1 MVVEDKKQDLTY
13 YFRIMSSA
21 THPLQRDST
30 PSSLLR
36 FYEARPSH
44 IRPFNVRMRSLI
56 ENLSICDLPSQSV
69 EHLLISPW
77 TISQYQF
84 DCQFV
89 AYNKAQ
95 VSPIIFQQL
104 FTSHRHQ
111 FSQYAPV
118 FTDGSKSPGHV
129 GCGVVIADVTY
140 NFKIPDICSIFTA
153 EAGIQEENKEMSN
166 RITSTNLSSI
176 TDVQALLSVLGEVA
190 SVRKLRS
197 GDLLVQ
203 TTSEKQA
210 TALSKCT
217 NICNFNVTV
226 TPHKSL
232 NTCRGVISQTE
243 FIDDEES
250 MILENLQD
258 QHVVEVRRIKI
269 QRNGQLIPTKH
280 LILTFASPTL
290 PSAVKLAWYNCPV
303 RPYVPNPLRCFQC
316 QRFGHSQASCRGTS
330 VSARCSTPG
339 HSDTSCEFQPLCVNC
354 KGAHEAYSRSC
365 PRWSEEKEIQS
376 VKVLQNLTFN
386 EAHRIVTARTPRPG
400 VSYSTVAKT
409 SFCSVGTQT
418 DFTAKNL
425 LLTNR

>member
-1 MVVEDKKQDLTY
+1 MQLSLTY

-129 GCGVVIADVTY
+129 GCGVVIADATY

-153 EAGIQEENKEMSN
+153 EAVAILLAL
-166 RITSTNLSSI
+166 RLISSLPTRKYCI
-176 TDVQALLSVLGEVA
+176 YSDSLSVLRQLGHFEESTHPILNFIHHLLNSFHKNGFDILFCWVPSHVGIPGNDLADVA
-190 SVRKLRS
+190 ARSATNPFSLSIPYQDIKTHVRQLTKSLWLQQWDLQINNKLRAIKIDLDPLPVLRNRRADVKLTRLRIGHTRLTHLHLLFDEPS
-197 GDLLVQ
+197 PNCNACNVLLTIYHILIYCPCFNFHRLTFFGTSILTLQDLLGD
-203 TTSEKQA
+203 
-210 TALSKCT
+210 CHHP
-217 NICNFNVTV
+217 NI
-226 TPHKSL
+226 
-232 NTCRGVISQTE
+232 
-243 FIDDEES
+243 
-250 MILENLQD
+250 
-258 QHVVEVRRIKI
+258 
-269 QRNGQLIPTKH
+269 
-280 LILTFASPTL
+280 
-290 PSAVKLAWYNCPV
+290 
-303 RPYVPNPLRCFQC
+303 
-316 QRFGHSQASCRGTS
+316 FGHLYC
-330 VSARCSTPG
+330 
-339 HSDTSCEFQPLCVNC
+339 
-354 KGAHEAYSRSC
+354 
-365 PRWSEEKEIQS
+365 I
-376 VKVLQNLTFN
+376 
-386 EAHRIVTARTPRPG
+386 
-400 VSYSTVAKT
+400 
-409 SFCSVGTQT
+409 
-418 DFTAKNL
+418 
-425 LLTNR
+425 

>member
-1 MVVEDKKQDLTY
+1 MAEDSMVL
-13 YFRIMSSA
+13 SSA
-21 THPLQRDST
+21 HQCKNSGTTLT
-30 PSSLLR
+30 PHV
-36 FYEARPSH
+36 YARYFIITLTNP
-44 IRPFNVRMRSLI
+44 V
-56 ENLSICDLPSQSV
+56 
-69 EHLLISPW
+69 ISN
-77 TISQYQF
+77 TSF
-84 DCQFV
+84 S
-89 AYNKAQ
+89 K
-95 VSPIIFQQL
+95 VSPFLI
-104 FTSHRHQ
+104 H
-111 FSQYAPV
+111 
-118 FTDGSKSPGHV
+118 K
-129 GCGVVIADVTY
+129 
-140 NFKIPDICSIFTA
+140 
-153 EAGIQEENKEMSN
+153 
-166 RITSTNLSSI
+166 
-176 TDVQALLSVLGEVA
+176 ALLSVLGEVA

-217 NICNFNVTV
+217 NICTFNVTV

-232 NTCRGVISQTE
+232 NTCRGVISQAE

-258 QHVVEVRRIKI
+258 QHVVEVRRIRI
-269 QRNGQLIPTKH
+269 RRNGQLIPTKH

-316 QRFGHSQASCRGTS
+316 QRFGHSKASCRGTS
-330 VSARCSTPG
+330 VCARCSTPG
-339 HSDTSCEFQPLCVNC
+339 HSDTSCELQPLCVNC

-386 EAHRIVTARTPRPG
+386 EARRIVTARTPRPG

-409 SFCSVGTQT
+409 SYCSVSTQT
-418 DFTAKNL
+418 DFTAQKSTANKQIKPPTQKPNFNFTAPSTSNRTTSPPPSKTSKIDNSEKARPFPKQIPLKKLPPSLKPGYSRKKKDAKYVQYTNQSTSSASQKMDLEVELSLHPSDDECL
-425 LLTNR
+425 LD